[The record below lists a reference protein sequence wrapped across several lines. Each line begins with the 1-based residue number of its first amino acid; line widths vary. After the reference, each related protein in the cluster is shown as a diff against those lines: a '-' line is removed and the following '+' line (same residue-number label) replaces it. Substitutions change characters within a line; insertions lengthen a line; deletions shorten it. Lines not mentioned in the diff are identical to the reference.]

1 MNNDSAKILKS
12 INIIA
17 CLVIFV
23 LSYLF
28 VIIKLSSQTS
38 WQELSHVW
46 HGLSMQY
53 VWPMLLFML
62 LLMMVNWSVETIK
75 WRYLMQRIYPLS
87 FLSSLKSVLAGVSV
101 SVIFPNRAGDFI
113 GRAFLLPQ
121 GYALQGTFATWVGNI
136 SQLIITM
143 CWGVAGVVYAWV
155 RCAHSGMQATVW
167 PILLAVLLVLVIL
180 ALWAYFSISSFTRF
194 LRRFKVHWVEYVA
207 QKLSF
212 LEQYSHREL
221 SRVLLLSCTRY
232 AIFVFQLYLAL
243 RLFAVNTPF
252 GPAIGISCLYFLL
265 TTITP
270 TWVLSE
276 IGVRASVA
284 ILLFGPVTAVFPSLG
299 LSEVAVIFPT
309 ILLWCVNVVLPAVA
323 GSFFVLK
330 LKLFR

>member
-1 MNNDSAKILKS
+1 MNNDSAKLLKS

-17 CLVIFV
+17 CLAIFV

-28 VIIKLSSQTS
+28 VIVKLSSQTS
-38 WQELSHVW
+38 WQEMSNMYKGPVW
-46 HGLSMQY
+46 QRE
-53 VWPMLLFML
+53 WPILLFML
-62 LLMMVNWSVETIK
+62 LLMPVNWAVEAVK
-75 WRYLMQRIYPLS
+75 WKYLMRRIYPLS
-87 FLSSLKSVLAGVSV
+87 FFSSLKSVLSGVSV

-121 GYALQGTFATWVGNI
+121 GYALQGTLSTWVGNI

-143 CWGVAGVVYAWV
+143 CGGVAGVVYTWQ
-155 RCAHSGMQATVW
+155 RCVHGGIAATWWIV
-167 PILLAVLLVLVIL
+167 LLAVLLVLTVL
-180 ALWAYFSISSFTRF
+180 AMWAYFSVASFASF
-194 LRRFKVHWVEYVA
+194 LRRFNAHWVQRVA
-207 QKLSF
+207 DKSAF
-212 LEQYSHREL
+212 LGQYTRGEL
-221 SRVLLLSCTRY
+221 CRVLFMSCLRY
-232 AIFVFQLYLAL
+232 VVFVFQLYLAL
-243 RLFAVNTPF
+243 RIFAPVTPL

-284 ILLFGPVTAVFPSLG
+284 ILLFGPVTDMFPSLG
-299 LSEVAVIFPT
+299 LSEVVVIFPT

-330 LKLFR
+330 LKLLR